1 MKMND
6 KHREKLLEEYEE
18 ITMELLMDEYAEAE
32 GEMLWK
38 EFQAAVEEG
47 VVPDIPDD
55 LDQKCRNT
63 IRSASAK
70 INRRVRFKQS
80 LRSLS
85 KVAVFTLVVF
95 GVCST
100 LVLSVDALRI
110 PVLNFFLR
118 DSERY
123 TVIALDEE
131 NQMVQTEFENIQ
143 KNIECLIP
151 DEYSLTL
158 EDISEHGTMQLIYQ
172 NGDNEFISLAVTS
185 ASGQLVMDTE
195 SADIERMK
203 INEQD
208 ALFVDKDG
216 FHIVWMNPES
226 GFSYDLFANALD
238 SARFWKIV
246 YALAT

>member
-1 MKMND
+1 MND

-38 EFQAAVEEG
+38 EFQAAEEKG
-47 VVPDIPDD
+47 EVPDIPDD

-63 IRSASAK
+63 IRSATAK
-70 INRRVRFKQS
+70 INRRAHFTHG
-80 LRSLS
+80 LRTLS
-85 KVAVFTLVVF
+85 KVAVFTLVLF

-131 NQMVQTEFENIQ
+131 NQAIQEEFDDIR
-143 KNIECLIP
+143 KSIECLIP
-151 DEYSLTL
+151 GEYSLAF
-158 EDISEHGTMQLIYQ
+158 EDISEHGSLQLIYQ
-172 NGDNEFISLAVTS
+172 NDNSEIISLVVTP
-185 ASGQLVMDTE
+185 ASGQFIIDTE
-195 SADIERMK
+195 AVDMQKME
-203 INEQD
+203 INEMD
-208 ALFVDKDG
+208 AFFTEKDG
-216 FHIVWMNPES
+216 LHIIWMNPEK
-226 GFSYDLFANALD
+226 GLSYDLFAKQLD
-238 SARFWKIV
+238 HSQFWKIV
-246 YALAT
+246 YTLAS

>member
-1 MKMND
+1 MND

-32 GEMLWK
+32 GEMLWN
-38 EFQAAVEEG
+38 EFQAAEEDG
-47 VVPDIPDD
+47 EVPDIPDD
-55 LDQKCRNT
+55 LDQKCRNV
-63 IRSASAK
+63 IRSASTK
-70 INRRVRFKQS
+70 INRKVRLTQG
-80 LRSLS
+80 LRTLS
-85 KVAVFTLVVF
+85 KVAVFTLVLF

-123 TVIALDEE
+123 TVIALDEG
-131 NQMVQTEFENIQ
+131 NQLVQTEFENIQ

-151 DEYSLTL
+151 DEYDLIL

-172 NGDNEFISLAVTS
+172 NGNNDIISLAVTS
-185 ASGQLVMDTE
+185 ASGQLVLDTE
-195 SADIERMK
+195 SADVKSMK

-208 ALFVDKDG
+208 ALFVDKNG
-216 FHIVWMNPES
+216 LHIVWMNPEN
-226 GFSYDLFANALD
+226 GLSYDLFANKLESAL
-238 SARFWKIV
+238 FWKIV